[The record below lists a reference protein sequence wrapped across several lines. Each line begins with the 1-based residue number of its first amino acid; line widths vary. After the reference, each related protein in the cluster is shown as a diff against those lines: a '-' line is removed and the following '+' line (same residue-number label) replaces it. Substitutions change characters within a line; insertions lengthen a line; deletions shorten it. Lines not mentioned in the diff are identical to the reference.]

1 MTLQQLQ
8 YVIAIVE
15 HGSISETAKQLY
27 VAQPTLSSAVRTL
40 EEEFGILIFHRSARG
55 IALTEDGR
63 EFLSYARQVVEQADL
78 LHQHYGATRQTR
90 QRCSI
95 STQHYAF
102 AVDAFVRFGSIR
114 KMQSDVADR
123 GGSEQRVAQRMDQY
137 VSVRVGDAAE
147 GVFDTYASQPQRE
160 PLR

>member
-63 EFLSYARQVVEQADL
+63 GAPFPPSTMPLLS
-78 LHQHYGATRQTR
+78 
-90 QRCSI
+90 
-95 STQHYAF
+95 
-102 AVDAFVRFGSIR
+102 
-114 KMQSDVADR
+114 M
-123 GGSEQRVAQRMDQY
+123 
-137 VSVRVGDAAE
+137 
-147 GVFDTYASQPQRE
+147 
-160 PLR
+160 PLYS

>member
-1 MTLQQLQ
+1 MRGFSFFRRERRLWFEDQRYRVSFDPLFASDETEAFGGGRLDRYGFRSDSHRGGQRFAHGWNVRFDFGTLQTERAVDIPDCVALPSDQF
-8 YVIAIVE
+8 
-15 HGSISETAKQLY
+15 HGTAQ
-27 VAQPTLSSAVRTL
+27 Q
-40 EEEFGILIFHRSARG
+40 
-55 IALTEDGR
+55 
-63 EFLSYARQVVEQADL
+63 DL
-78 LHQHYGATRQTR
+78 
-90 QRCSI
+90 
-95 STQHYAF
+95 